1 MRFTRRGFIKA
12 TSASVFLPA
21 IVGRAWAAEGGTA
34 LPIPDVMDLAGGT
47 MGELTAQLGR
57 SQMVQGRT
65 TETAGYSQSYLG
77 PVIRVQRGETAR
89 LTLGNS
95 IAEPVSVHWHGMH
108 IEGEQDGGPHT
119 PVLPDATRDA
129 VLRIDQPAA
138 TLWYHSH
145 IMERTGAHVWYGL
158 AGMLLVDD
166 PAAADSGLPS
176 TYGEDD
182 IPLVVQD
189 RIFGAEGELVYAP
202 RGPSLMH
209 GYRGEEILV
218 NGAIRPEASVPP
230 GMVRLRILN
239 GSNARIYHFH
249 FEDGRSFQQ
258 VGTDGG
264 LLPEAASM
272 NVLTLAPAERAEI
285 VVDFSDGAAVRLLS
299 GEDTN
304 AMMGGMMGGGGGMG
318 GMMGGASPATSTN
331 GAFEVMRFAVNAQA
345 TAKVTTAPGVLAGAP
360 VPDFGEPVRRRA
372 FRLEMAGGMMR
383 MMSGGGGMRING
395 ASMDMMVINEQCT
408 RGETEIWEITA
419 DEMQHP
425 FHVHGTSFQVL
436 TQFGKPVDAAKVGL
450 KDVVLV
456 NGKTEILVRFDRM
469 ADASAPYMYH
479 CHILEHEDAGM
490 MGQFTVA

>member
-1 MRFTRRGFIKA
+1 MQFTRRSFIKA

-21 IVGRAWAAEGGTA
+21 IVGRAWAAEGGVA

-47 MGELTAQLGR
+47 MGELTAQLG
-57 SQMVQGRT
+57 SHQILQGVK
-65 TETAGYSQSYLG
+65 TETAGYSQAFGG
-77 PVIRVQRGETAR
+77 PVIRVKRGETAR

-108 IEGEQDGGPHT
+108 IEGAQDGGPHT
-119 PVLPDATRDA
+119 PVLPNATLDAALD
-129 VLRIDQPAA
+129 IDQPAA

-166 PAAADSGLPS
+166 PDAADSGLPS

-189 RIFGAEGELVYAP
+189 RIFGSNGEMIYTP

-209 GYRGEEILV
+209 GYRGSEILV
-218 NGAIRPEASVPP
+218 NGALRPEASVPA

-264 LLPEAASM
+264 LLPEAANM

-285 VVDFSDGAAVRLLS
+285 VVDFSDGMAARLLS
-299 GEDTN
+299 GEDAN

-318 GMMGGASPATSTN
+318 GMMGGGSPETDTN
-331 GAFEVMRFAVNAQA
+331 GAFEIMTFAVN
-345 TAKVTTAPGVLAGAP
+345 TGLTPKVTTAPGVLAGAP

-372 FRLEMAGGMMR
+372 FRLEMAGGMMQ

-395 ASMDMMVINEQCT
+395 ASMDMGVINEQCKL
-408 RGETEIWEITA
+408 GETEVWEITA

-425 FHVHGTSFQVL
+425 FHVHGTSFQVIR
-436 TQFGKPVDAAKVGL
+436 QNGVPVDAAKVGL

-456 NGKTEILVRFDRM
+456 NGKTEILVRFDRT
-469 ADASAPYMYH
+469 ADAATPYMYH

>member
-1 MRFTRRGFIKA
+1 M
-12 TSASVFLPA
+12 L
-21 IVGRAWAAEGGTA
+21 
-34 LPIPDVMDLAGGT
+34 
-47 MGELTAQLGR
+47 
-57 SQMVQGRT
+57 QGVS
-65 TETAGYSQSYLG
+65 TETAGYSQAFSG
-77 PVIRVQRGETAR
+77 PVIRVKRGETAR
-89 LTLGNS
+89 LKLGNT

-108 IEGEQDGGPHT
+108 IEGAQDGGPHS
-119 PVLPDATRDA
+119 PVAPNATLDAALD
-129 VLRIDQPAA
+129 IDQPAT

-145 IMERTGAHVWYGL
+145 IMGRTGAHVWYGL

-166 PAAADSGLPS
+166 PNAADSGLPH

-189 RIFGAEGELVYAP
+189 RIFGNDGSMVYTP

-209 GYRGEEILV
+209 GYRGSEILV
-218 NGAIRPEASVPP
+218 NGAIRPEASVPA

-264 LLPEAASM
+264 LLPEAAAM
-272 NVLTLAPAERAEI
+272 NSLTLAPAERAEI

-304 AMMGGMMGGGGGMG
+304 AMMGGGMG
-318 GMMGGASPATSTN
+318 GMMGGGNPAANTG
-331 GAFEVMRFAVNAQA
+331 GAFEVMRFAVNSGLA
-345 TAKVTTAPGVLAGAP
+345 AKVTTPPAVLAGAP
-360 VPDFGEPVRRRA
+360 VPDFGAPVRRRS
-372 FRLEMAGGMMR
+372 FRLDMMGGMMR
-383 MMSGGGGMRING
+383 MMSGGGGMTING
-395 ASMDMMVINEQCT
+395 ASMDMAVINERAT
-408 RGETEIWEITA
+408 LGETEIWEISA
-419 DEMQHP
+419 SEMAHP
-425 FHVHGTSFQVL
+425 FHVHGTSFQVISHNG
-436 TQFGKPVDAAKVGL
+436 QPVDAAKIGL

-456 NGKTEILVRFDRM
+456 NGSAEILIRFNRT
-469 ADASAPYMYH
+469 ASAATPYMYH